1 MSLRVLGGCKGWKDP
16 GYQETLR
23 WGVRMGVMATHGDAP
38 SNEAPSQEGV
48 SGGSS
53 AVFTMKEAADV
64 AGVSVSTLRR
74 RRAELEGAG
83 ATITSAGWQV
93 PMTALIAVG
102 LIHGEGFHTAPQARP
117 STPSA
122 QSPDEAESTGRLLER
137 VRELETE
144 VQEWRRRAE
153 VAEARAE
160 ERRRALDALQIA
172 NETERIALRMLTGQS
187 SHTPQAPTAPEPA
200 RARPAEEP
208 EASPGPTTPVTS
220 QEPRRGFFSRIFSA

>member
-1 MSLRVLGGCKGWKDP
+1 M
-16 GYQETLR
+16 
-23 WGVRMGVMATHGDAP
+23 MGPMATHSDTP
-38 SNEAPSQEGV
+38 SNVTPSQKGV

-53 AVFTMKEAADV
+53 AAFTMKEAADV

-74 RRAELEGAG
+74 RRTELEEAG
-83 ATITSAGWQV
+83 ATITSTGWQV

-102 LIHGEGFHTAPQARP
+102 LIHGEGFHTASQAGP
-117 STPSA
+117 STPSP
-122 QSPDEAESTGRLLER
+122 QPSEGSENTGRLLER

-144 VQEWRRRAE
+144 VQEW
-153 VAEARAE
+153 
-160 ERRRALDALQIA
+160 RRALDALQIA

>member
-1 MSLRVLGGCKGWKDP
+1 
-16 GYQETLR
+16 
-23 WGVRMGVMATHGDAP
+23 GVMTTHGDAP
-38 SNEAPSQEGV
+38 SNEAPSQEGL

-74 RRAELEGAG
+74 RRSELEEAG
-83 ATITSAGWQV
+83 ASITSAGWKV

-102 LIHGEGFHTAPQARP
+102 LIHSEGFHAAPPARA
-117 STPSA
+117 STSPA
-122 QSPDEAESTGRLLER
+122 QSPDEAESAARLLER

-172 NETERIALRMLTGQS
+172 NETERMALRMLTGQN
-187 SHTPQAPTAPEPA
+187 SHPTQAPATPESVHPTPRAEPETSPETASPTAP
-200 RARPAEEP
+200 
-208 EASPGPTTPVTS
+208 PG
-220 QEPRRGFFSRIFSA
+220 PRRGFFSRIFSA

>member
-1 MSLRVLGGCKGWKDP
+1 MTT
-16 GYQETLR
+16 Y
-23 WGVRMGVMATHGDAP
+23 GDTP
-38 SNEAPSQEGV
+38 NNKVPSQGGV

-74 RRAELEGAG
+74 RRTELEEAG

-122 QSPDEAESTGRLLER
+122 QSPDEAKSTGRLLER
-137 VRELETE
+137 VRELEAE

-208 EASPGPTTPVTS
+208 EASPGPTTPAPP
-220 QEPRRGFFSRIFSA
+220 QEPRLGFFSRIFSA

>member
-1 MSLRVLGGCKGWKDP
+1 
-16 GYQETLR
+16 
-23 WGVRMGVMATHGDAP
+23 MGPMNPRSDTP
-38 SNEAPSQEGV
+38 SHKTPSQEGA

-74 RRAELEGAG
+74 RRAELEEAG
-83 ATITSAGWQV
+83 ATITSSGWQV

-102 LIHGEGFHTAPQARP
+102 LIHGEGFHAAPPARA
-117 STPSA
+117 STSPA
-122 QSPDEAESTGRLLER
+122 QSSVEAESAARLLER

-172 NETERIALRMLTGQS
+172 NETERMALRMLTGQN
-187 SHTPQAPTAPEPA
+187 SHTTQDPATPEPVHPTPRAEPETSPETASPTAPP
-200 RARPAEEP
+200 
-208 EASPGPTTPVTS
+208 
-220 QEPRRGFFSRIFSA
+220 EPRRGFFSRIFSA

>member
-23 WGVRMGVMATHGDAP
+23 WGVRMGVMTTHGDAP

-102 LIHGEGFHTAPQARP
+102 LIHGEGFHTASQARP

-122 QSPDEAESTGRLLER
+122 QPSEGSESTRHLLER
-137 VRELETE
+137 VREWKLRSRNGDGAPKLLKHEPKNA
-144 VQEWRRRAE
+144 AE
-153 VAEARAE
+153 LSMPSR
-160 ERRRALDALQIA
+160 
-172 NETERIALRMLTGQS
+172 S
-187 SHTPQAPTAPEPA
+187 PTKPNA
-200 RARPAEEP
+200 
-208 EASPGPTTPVTS
+208 
-220 QEPRRGFFSRIFSA
+220 

>member
-93 PMTALIAVG
+93 PMTTLIAVG
-102 LIHGEGFHTAPQARP
+102 LIHGEGFHTAPPRP
-117 STPSA
+117 
-122 QSPDEAESTGRLLER
+122 DH
-137 VRELETE
+137 
-144 VQEWRRRAE
+144 RRRLPNPRMKQRAPGVCSSASVSWKLRSRNGDGAPKLLKHEPKNAAE
-153 VAEARAE
+153 LSMPSR
-160 ERRRALDALQIA
+160 
-172 NETERIALRMLTGQS
+172 S
-187 SHTPQAPTAPEPA
+187 PTKPNA
-200 RARPAEEP
+200 
-208 EASPGPTTPVTS
+208 
-220 QEPRRGFFSRIFSA
+220 

>member
-1 MSLRVLGGCKGWKDP
+1 
-16 GYQETLR
+16 
-23 WGVRMGVMATHGDAP
+23 MGAMTTSDDTP
-38 SNEAPSQEGV
+38 SNETLSQEGV
-48 SGGSS
+48 SGGPS

-74 RRAELEGAG
+74 RRAELEEAG

-102 LIHGEGFHTAPQARP
+102 LIHGEGFRPAPQARP
-117 STPSA
+117 LTPYA
-122 QSPDEAESTGRLLER
+122 QPSEGSESTGRLLER
-137 VRELETE
+137 IRELETE

-153 VAEARAE
+153 VAEARAD
-160 ERRRALDALQIA
+160 ERRRALDVLQIA
-172 NETERIALRMLTGQS
+172 NETERMALRMLTGQS

-200 RARPAEEP
+200 HRAPAAEP
-208 EASPGPTTPVTS
+208 EASPGPTTPAPP

>member
-1 MSLRVLGGCKGWKDP
+1 M
-16 GYQETLR
+16 T
-23 WGVRMGVMATHGDAP
+23 THGDTP
-38 SNEAPSQEGV
+38 SNVAPSQGGV

-74 RRAELEGAG
+74 RRTELEEAG

-102 LIHGEGFHTAPQARP
+102 LIHGEGFHAAPPARP
-117 STPSA
+117 STSPA
-122 QSPDEAESTGRLLER
+122 QSSVEAESVARLLER
-137 VRELETE
+137 VRELEAE
-144 VQEWRRRAE
+144 VQEWCRRAE

-172 NETERIALRMLTGQS
+172 NETERMALRMLTGQS
-187 SHTPQAPTAPEPA
+187 SHITQAPATPEAVRPTPTTEPETPPEPTAPVVP
-200 RARPAEEP
+200 P
-208 EASPGPTTPVTS
+208 
-220 QEPRRGFFSRIFSA
+220 EPRRGFFSRIFSA

>member
-1 MSLRVLGGCKGWKDP
+1 
-16 GYQETLR
+16 
-23 WGVRMGVMATHGDAP
+23 MGVMTTRGDTP
-38 SNEAPSQEGV
+38 SNEIPSQEGV

-74 RRAELEGAG
+74 RRAELEEAG

-102 LIHGEGFHTAPQARP
+102 LIHGEGFHVAPPARP
-117 STPSA
+117 STSPA
-122 QSPDEAESTGRLLER
+122 QSSVEAESTARLLER

-172 NETERIALRMLTGQS
+172 NETERMALRMLTGQS

-200 RARPAEEP
+200 HRAPTREP
-208 EASPGPTTPVTS
+208 EASPGPTTPATP

>member
-1 MSLRVLGGCKGWKDP
+1 M
-16 GYQETLR
+16 T
-23 WGVRMGVMATHGDAP
+23 THGDIP
-38 SNEAPSQEGV
+38 NNEAPSQGGV

-53 AVFTMKEAADV
+53 VVFTMKEAADV

-74 RRAELEGAG
+74 RRGELEEAG

-102 LIHGEGFHTAPQARP
+102 LIHGEGFHTAPPARP

-137 VRELETE
+137 VRELEAE

-172 NETERIALRMLTGQS
+172 NETERMALRMLTGQS

-208 EASPGPTTPVTS
+208 EASPKTATPVTP

>member
-1 MSLRVLGGCKGWKDP
+1 M
-16 GYQETLR
+16 T
-23 WGVRMGVMATHGDAP
+23 THGDTP
-38 SNEAPSQEGV
+38 NNEAPSQGGV

-74 RRAELEGAG
+74 RRAELEEAG

-102 LIHGEGFHTAPQARP
+102 LIHGEGFRPAPQARP
-117 STPSA
+117 SMPSVHP
-122 QSPDEAESTGRLLER
+122 SEGSESTGRLLER

-172 NETERIALRMLTGQS
+172 NETERMALRMLTGQS
-187 SHTPQAPTAPEPA
+187 THTAQTPPAPEPA
-200 RARPAEEP
+200 HRAPVAEP
-208 EASPGPTTPVTS
+208 EASPEPTTPTAPP
-220 QEPRRGFFSRIFSA
+220 EPRRGFFSRIFSA

>member
-1 MSLRVLGGCKGWKDP
+1 MGIMTTRGDTP
-16 GYQETLR
+16 RNETL
-23 WGVRMGVMATHGDAP
+23 
-38 SNEAPSQEGV
+38 SQEGV
-48 SGGSS
+48 AGGSS

-74 RRAELEGAG
+74 RRTELEEAG

-102 LIHGEGFHTAPQARP
+102 LIHGEGFRPAPQARP

-122 QSPDEAESTGRLLER
+122 QPSEGSENTRRLLER

-144 VQEWRRRAE
+144 IQEWRRRAE

-172 NETERIALRMLTGQS
+172 NETERMALRMLTGQS
-187 SHTPQAPTAPEPA
+187 AHTPQAPTAPEPA
-200 RARPAEEP
+200 QRAPVAEP
-208 EASPGPTTPVTS
+208 EIPPESATPTAPP
-220 QEPRRGFFSRIFSA
+220 EPRRGFFSRIFSA

>member
-1 MSLRVLGGCKGWKDP
+1 M
-16 GYQETLR
+16 T
-23 WGVRMGVMATHGDAP
+23 THGDTP
-38 SNEAPSQEGV
+38 NNEVPSQEGV
-48 SGGSS
+48 SGGSN

-74 RRAELEGAG
+74 RRTELEEAG

-102 LIHGEGFHTAPQARP
+102 LIHGEGFHTTPQARP
-117 STPSA
+117 SRPSA
-122 QSPDEAESTGRLLER
+122 QPLDEAESTGRLLER

-160 ERRRALDALQIA
+160 ERRRALDALHIA
-172 NETERIALRMLTGQS
+172 NETERMALRMLTGQS
-187 SHTPQAPTAPEPA
+187 SHTTQVPTAPEPA

-208 EASPGPTTPVTS
+208 EESSGPTTPATS
-220 QEPRRGFFSRIFSA
+220 QEPRRGFFARIFSA

>member
-1 MSLRVLGGCKGWKDP
+1 
-16 GYQETLR
+16 
-23 WGVRMGVMATHGDAP
+23 MGAMITHGDTP
-38 SNEAPSQEGV
+38 SNETPNQEGL

-74 RRAELEGAG
+74 RRTELEKAG

-102 LIHGEGFHTAPQARP
+102 LIQGEGVGTAPQTRP

-122 QSPDEAESTGRLLER
+122 QPSEGSENTGRLLER

-172 NETERIALRMLTGQS
+172 NETERMALRMLTGQS

-200 RARPAEEP
+200 HRAPTAEP
-208 EASPGPTTPVTS
+208 EASPGPTTPATP

>member
-1 MSLRVLGGCKGWKDP
+1 MTT
-16 GYQETLR
+16 Y
-23 WGVRMGVMATHGDAP
+23 GDTP
-38 SNEAPSQEGV
+38 NNKFPSQGGV

-53 AVFTMKEAADV
+53 AVFTMKEAANV

-74 RRAELEGAG
+74 RRAELEEAG

-102 LIHGEGFHTAPQARP
+102 LIHGEGFHTALQARP

-122 QSPDEAESTGRLLER
+122 QPSEEAENTGRLLER
-137 VRELETE
+137 VRELEAE

-160 ERRRALDALQIA
+160 ERGRALDALQIA
-172 NETERIALRMLTGQS
+172 NETERMALRMLTGQ
-187 SHTPQAPTAPEPA
+187 TPAAPEPA
-200 RARPAEEP
+200 HRVPTAEP
-208 EASPGPTTPVTS
+208 ETPLEPTTPATS
-220 QEPRRGFFSRIFSA
+220 QEPRRGFFSRIFST

>member
-1 MSLRVLGGCKGWKDP
+1 MTT
-16 GYQETLR
+16 Y
-23 WGVRMGVMATHGDAP
+23 GDTP
-38 SNEAPSQEGV
+38 NNKVPSQGGV

-122 QSPDEAESTGRLLER
+122 QSPDEAKSTGRLLER
-137 VRELETE
+137 VRELEAE

-208 EASPGPTTPVTS
+208 EASPGPTTP
-220 QEPRRGFFSRIFSA
+220 A

>member
-1 MSLRVLGGCKGWKDP
+1 M
-16 GYQETLR
+16 
-23 WGVRMGVMATHGDAP
+23 MGPMATHSDTS
-38 SNEAPSQEGV
+38 SNEIPSQKGV

-74 RRAELEGAG
+74 RRPELEEAG
-83 ATITSAGWQV
+83 ATITSTGWQV

-102 LIHGEGFHTAPQARP
+102 LIHGEGFHTASQAGP
-117 STPSA
+117 STRAAQPSEE
-122 QSPDEAESTGRLLER
+122 PENTGRLLQR
-137 VRELETE
+137 VRELEAE

-172 NETERIALRMLTGQS
+172 NETERMALRMLTGQS
-187 SHTPQAPTAPEPA
+187 SHTPQTPTALEPA
-200 RARPAEEP
+200 HRAPVAEP
-208 EASPGPTTPVTS
+208 EASPESATPAPS

>member
-1 MSLRVLGGCKGWKDP
+1 
-16 GYQETLR
+16 
-23 WGVRMGVMATHGDAP
+23 MGAMTTHGDTP
-38 SNEAPSQEGV
+38 NSETPSQKGV

-74 RRAELEGAG
+74 RRGELEEAG

-102 LIHGEGFHTAPQARP
+102 LIHGEGFRPATQARP

-122 QSPDEAESTGRLLER
+122 QPAEEAENTGRLLER
-137 VRELETE
+137 VRELEAE

-172 NETERIALRMLTGQS
+172 NETERMALRMLTGQS
-187 SHTPQAPTAPEPA
+187 SHTPQIPAAPEPA
-200 RARPAEEP
+200 HPTPTTEEP
-208 EASPGPTTPVTS
+208 GTYREPAAPAAPS
-220 QEPRRGFFSRIFSA
+220 EPRRGFFSRIFSA

>member
-1 MSLRVLGGCKGWKDP
+1 M
-16 GYQETLR
+16 T
-23 WGVRMGVMATHGDAP
+23 THGDAP
-38 SNEAPSQEGV
+38 SNETTSQKGV

-53 AVFTMKEAADV
+53 AVFTMKEAADM

-74 RRAELEGAG
+74 RRAELEEAG

-102 LIHGEGFHTAPQARP
+102 LIHGEGFHTAPQPRP
-117 STPSA
+117 LTPSA
-122 QSPDEAESTGRLLER
+122 QSPDEAESTRRLFER

-172 NETERIALRMLTGQS
+172 NETERMALRMLTGQN
-187 SHTPQAPTAPEPA
+187 SHTTQAPATPEPVHPTPRAEPETSPGTASPTAPP
-200 RARPAEEP
+200 
-208 EASPGPTTPVTS
+208 
-220 QEPRRGFFSRIFSA
+220 EPRRGFFSRIFSA

>member
-1 MSLRVLGGCKGWKDP
+1 MTT
-16 GYQETLR
+16 Y
-23 WGVRMGVMATHGDAP
+23 GDTP
-38 SNEAPSQEGV
+38 NNKVPSQGGV

-102 LIHGEGFHTAPQARP
+102 LIHGEGFHPAPQARP

-122 QSPDEAESTGRLLER
+122 QSPDEAESTRRLLER
-137 VRELETE
+137 VRELEAE
-144 VQEWRRRAE
+144 IQEWRRRAE

-172 NETERIALRMLTGQS
+172 NETERMALRMLTGQS
-187 SHTPQAPTAPEPA
+187 SHTPQALATPEPVRPTPTAEPETSPEPA
-200 RARPAEEP
+200 A
-208 EASPGPTTPVTS
+208 PVAPP
-220 QEPRRGFFSRIFSA
+220 EPRRGFFSRIFSA